1 MNRRGFTRRT
11 FALGSA
17 ATTFWMEAGDLLA
30 QGGSECSLPTPAA
43 PKRFIPAEPKVVKRY
58 SAAELAQT
66 GRAAE
71 LANLRKGIG
80 VVRALPPADVTS
92 WTKQIA
98 MHCINCAR
106 TDANNIHWN
115 WQFVPWH
122 RTLLYFLER
131 IMRKQS
137 KLDDVRLCY
146 WDWENPGSRVLP
158 AIYAPAGQPLYWAN
172 RGTMKSPNWPL
183 SDDDVDVQPSLIL
196 PTFDLFGGTAAQRKP
211 TPIAYSGPHASVHN
225 AFGPGDMADLQYSPR
240 DPVFYAHHSNIDRLW
255 SSWVAAG
262 HTNPDFGEAKVYF
275 YDENGVWRYVL
286 MNDVKDEKKLG
297 YQYSSLMRPTEA
309 PRNLKLLSLRKQN
322 SALAMDAGSV
332 AEIESKPSAPEFLV
346 ARNIQNL
353 DQFSAEAIRFGVF
366 SVNPPVG
373 TQSKSNQNF
382 LGKFSRVLSSGHQ
395 HESVPLS
402 AALNVTGKLG
412 AVLTRGKGNLNLT
425 LAPLDE
431 NGKTTAAGIPFAAED
446 VSIIE

>member
-1 MNRRGFTRRT
+1 MKRPGFTRRT

-17 ATTFWMEAGDLLA
+17 AMTFWMEAGDLLA
-30 QGGSECSLPTPAA
+30 QGGAECSLPTPAT
-43 PKRFIPAEPKVVKRY
+43 PQRFIPAEPKVVTRY
-58 SAAELAQT
+58 SAAELSQT
-66 GRAAE
+66 GRATE

-80 VVRALPPADVTS
+80 AVRALPPTDVSS
-92 WTKQIA
+92 WTKEIA

-122 RTLLYFLER
+122 RTMLYFLER

-137 KLDDVRLCY
+137 KIDDVRFCY
-146 WDWENPGSRVLP
+146 WDWESRSSRVIP
-158 AIYAPAGQPLYWAN
+158 AIYAPAGQSLYWAN

-211 TPIAYSGPHASVHN
+211 TPIAYSGPHAAVHN

-262 HTNPDFGEAKVYF
+262 HKNPDFGDAKVYF
-275 YDENGVWRYVL
+275 YDENRVWRYVL

-297 YQYSSLMRPTEA
+297 YQYSSLMRPAAA
-309 PRNLKLLSLRKQN
+309 PQNFKLLSLRKQN
-322 SALAMDAGSV
+322 AALAMDANGV
-332 AEIESKPSAPEFLV
+332 AEIASKPSAPEFLV

-373 TQSKSNQNF
+373 TQSKSNQSF

-402 AALNVTGKLG
+402 AALNVTGKLS
-412 AVLTRGKGNLNLT
+412 ALLTRDKGKLNFT

-431 NGKTTAAGIPFAAED
+431 NGKTTAAGIPLAAED